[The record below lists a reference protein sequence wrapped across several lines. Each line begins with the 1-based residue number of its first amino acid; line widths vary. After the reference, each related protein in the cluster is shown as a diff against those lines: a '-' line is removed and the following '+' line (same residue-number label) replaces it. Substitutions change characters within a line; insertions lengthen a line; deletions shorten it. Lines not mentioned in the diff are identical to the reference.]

1 METLNM
7 SYTINLDGGSQLLGF
22 SSLMSIVLLIFAL
35 AAIIAIIKA
44 LAVLIPGAAIALVI
58 WLLTSSPLY
67 SGLAFIV
74 VTLMMITYRR

>member
-1 METLNM
+1 MSTLNM

-44 LAVLIPGAAIALVI
+44 LAVLIPGAAIARADAQRAYRGLSTRTHRPISLV
-58 WLLTSSPLY
+58 
-67 SGLAFIV
+67 
-74 VTLMMITYRR
+74 